1 MVKKI
6 LVNDIIPVI
15 RSLKEDGV
23 DITRAELLPA
33 ELNTY
38 YTLAISANW
47 KNLQGIERH
56 KVILDKIRLMIPHKI
71 SKHILNIYTYNHPDE
86 IEAEMEY
93 FAQWQTPIGAS
104 VM

>member
-6 LVNDIIPVI
+6 LVNDIVPVI

-47 KNLQGIERH
+47 KKLQGIERH
-56 KVILDKIRLMIPHKI
+56 KVILDKIRQMIPHKI
-71 SKHILNIYTYNHPDE
+71 SKYILNIYTYNKPEE
-86 IEAEMEY
+86 IEADMENY
-93 FAQWQTPIGAS
+93 AQWQTPIGVN

>member
-6 LVNDIIPVI
+6 LVSDVIPVI

-38 YTLAISANW
+38 YTLALSANW
-47 KNLQGIERH
+47 KNLQGVERH
-56 KVILDKIRLMIPHKI
+56 KVILDKIRQMIPHKI
-71 SKHILNIYTYNHPDE
+71 SKYILNIYTYNHPDD
-86 IEAEMEY
+86 IEADMELY
-93 FAQWQTPIGAS
+93 AQWQAPIRAS